1 MTLNVYDNVSSNLK
15 QSDAIINHQQLYD
28 INQLKNRLT
37 ENGLFI
43 TQQVGGLNNGELH
56 LWLNIEPVSFSNWS
70 LRKATKELQEAGF
83 EIEVAI
89 DDINLMRF
97 YDIKALFYY
106 LRSLNSEIPTF
117 SVKKDYHQLEKMNHI
132 IQGKGYLDLTRH
144 RFLIISKK
152 MTEIEK

>member
-132 IQGKGYLDLTRH
+132 IQEKGYLDLTCH